1 VADRAGD
8 NDPSDPAEFDLRALA
23 VSVFLPT
30 SMMAIGQGATAP
42 VIALVAIDLGA
53 SVAVAG
59 LVVGL
64 FGFGA
69 FAGSVPGGLL
79 AARLGDRGL
88 MALSTSLMGVAS
100 LLAFLRP
107 SLVVFGL
114 LVSIIGAMTS
124 MFGVGRL
131 AHTTELSPIDRRGR
145 VMSTVGGTNR
155 VGLFIGPILGALVI
169 GPLGVTGPFLI
180 HSTAAFLAALS
191 ILGWREPTRVEAPTE
206 ARPSLLG
213 IVREHRTT
221 FATAGMA
228 VVMLQIL
235 RGSRQA
241 IIPLW
246 GNDLGLDARQ
256 IGILFSLSAGVEI
269 LMFYPV
275 GRRMDRRGRKSTAIP
290 SLLFLSLGMAAIPL
304 TSDFVTLGFAVALI
318 GFANGMGAG
327 INQTLSADLSPT
339 SGRSVFLGLWRMLTD
354 AGTAGGPSVVAL
366 TVSLASLS
374 AAPVVLAG
382 IGLGGALLMWRMVP
396 ETLETGRTAA

>member
-1 VADRAGD
+1 MADRIGD
-8 NDPSDPAEFDLRALA
+8 NDTTVPAEFEPRTLA
-23 VSVFLPT
+23 ARVFLPN
-30 SMMAIGQGATAP
+30 SLMAIGQGSTAP
-42 VIALVAIDLGA
+42 MIALVAIDLGA
-53 SVAVAG
+53 SVATAG
-59 LVVGL
+59 LIVGL

-79 AARLGDRGL
+79 ASRLGDRGL
-88 MALSTSLMGVAS
+88 MAIATSMMGAASLCVLPRPPLVVFAVLVSLMGA
-100 LLAFLRP
+100 A
-107 SLVVFGL
+107 
-114 LVSIIGAMTS
+114 TS

-131 AHTTELSPIDRRGR
+131 ALTAELSPIHRRGR

-155 VGLFIGPILGALVI
+155 IGLFIGPILGALVTE
-169 GPLGVTGPFLI
+169 PLGITGPFLI

-191 ILGWREPTRVEAPTE
+191 ILLWRGPTRIEAPTE
-206 ARPSLLG
+206 ARPSLQR

-275 GRRMDRRGRKSTAIP
+275 GRRMDLRGRKSTAIP
-290 SLLFLSLGMAAIPL
+290 SLLLLSLGMAAIPL
-304 TSDFVTLGFAVALI
+304 TFDFLTLGLAVALI

-327 INQTLSADLSPT
+327 INQTLSADLAPT
-339 SGRSVFLGLWRMLTD
+339 SGRSVFLGLWRMITD

-366 TVSLASLS
+366 TASLASLS

-382 IGLGGALLMWRMVP
+382 FGLGGAVLMWRMVP
-396 ETLETGRTAA
+396 ETLIREETAS